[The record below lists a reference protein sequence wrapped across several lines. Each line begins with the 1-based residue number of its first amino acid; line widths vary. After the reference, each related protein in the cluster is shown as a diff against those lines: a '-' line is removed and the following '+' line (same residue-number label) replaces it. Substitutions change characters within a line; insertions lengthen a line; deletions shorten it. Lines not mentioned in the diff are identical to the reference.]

1 VRARFARRCAV
12 AALAVAGAA
21 GLPAASLGVDP
32 AERAEQLRQADAD
45 LAAKE
50 RSAAI
55 ELYALES
62 RLARAREEAEA
73 FQRQA
78 AAAGRGLLA
87 ARAQLAVAR
96 DTIRATERFL
106 GARLRILY
114 EEGQTDPVAVLLG
127 AGSLDAALDSLDTL
141 HFAAEQ
147 DRQIIR
153 RTLKAKR
160 SLARLARTLDRR
172 RATLLGLRAQ
182 AAARAEELA
191 RTTAARRGYLAELAS
206 ERGLNTSKLAELKA
220 QARAAR
226 ERAQRVVAPTAIAH
240 TAPAA
245 TPTPTPTATLTASVG
260 TTMTVHATAYSLP
273 GTTATGLP
281 VGWGVVAV
289 DPSVIPLGTRMT
301 IPGYGEGVAADIG
314 SAVRGAMIDIWFP
327 TRAQALAWGTRTV
340 TITIH

>member
-1 VRARFARRCAV
+1 VRARFARRCAA

-50 RSAAI
+50 RSAAV

-73 FQRQA
+73 LERQA
-78 AAAGRGLLA
+78 AAAGQSLRA
-87 ARAQLAVAR
+87 ARAQIAVAR
-96 DTIRATERFL
+96 ETIKATERFL

-114 EEGQTDPVAVLLG
+114 EQGQADPVAVLLG
-127 AGSLDAALDSLDTL
+127 AESLQAALDSLDSL

-147 DRQIIR
+147 DRQIIQ
-153 RTLKAKR
+153 RTLQAKR

-172 RATLLGLRAQ
+172 RATLLGLRDQ
-182 AAARAEELA
+182 TAARAEELA
-191 RTTAARRGYLAELAS
+191 RATAERRGYLAELAS
-206 ERGLNTSKLAELKA
+206 ERGLNTARLAELQA

-226 ERAQRVVAPTAIAH
+226 ERAQRIVVPTAIAH
-240 TAPAA
+240 AAPAA
-245 TPTPTPTATLTASVG
+245 TPTAKGG
-260 TTMTVHATAYSLP
+260 TTMTVHSTAYCLP

-281 VGWGVVAV
+281 VGLGVVAV

-301 IPGYGEGVAADIG
+301 IPGYGAGVAADTG
-314 SAVRGAMIDIWFP
+314 SAVRGAMIDVWLP
-327 TRAQALAWGTRTV
+327 TCAQALAWGTRTV

>member
-1 VRARFARRCAV
+1 MRARFARRCAA

-50 RSAAI
+50 RSATI

-73 FQRQA
+73 LERQA
-78 AAAGRGLLA
+78 AAAGRSLRAAQAELSLA
-87 ARAQLAVAR
+87 RQ
-96 DTIRATERFL
+96 TIKATERFL

-114 EEGQTDPVAVLLG
+114 EEGQADPVAVLLG
-127 AGSLDAALDSLDTL
+127 AESLQAALDSLDTL

-147 DRQIIR
+147 DRQIIQ
-153 RTLKAKR
+153 RTLRAKR
-160 SLARLARTLDRR
+160 SLTRLTRTLDRR
-172 RATLLGLRAQ
+172 RTTLLGLRDQ
-182 AAARAEELA
+182 AAARAEELLRA
-191 RTTAARRGYLAELAS
+191 TAARRGYLAELAS
-206 ERGLNTSKLAELKA
+206 ERGLNTTKLAELQA
-220 QARAAR
+220 QVRAAR
-226 ERAQRVVAPTAIAH
+226 ERAQRVVVPTAVAR
-240 TAPAA
+240 TAPVAM
-245 TPTPTPTATLTASVG
+245 PTARTG
-260 TTMTVHATAYSLP
+260 TTMTVSATAYSLP

-301 IPGYGEGVAADIG
+301 IPGYGEGVAADTG
-314 SAVRGAMIDIWFP
+314 PGVRGAMIDVWFP
-327 TRAQALAWGTRTV
+327 THARALAWGTRTV
-340 TITIH
+340 TIAIH

>member
-1 VRARFARRCAV
+1 VRARFARRCAA

-62 RLARAREEAEA
+62 RLARAREEAGALE
-73 FQRQA
+73 RQA
-78 AAAGRGLLA
+78 AAAGRGLRT
-87 ARAQLAVAR
+87 ARAELALAR
-96 DTIRATERFL
+96 QTIRATERFL

-114 EEGQTDPVAVLLG
+114 EEGQADPVAVLLG
-127 AGSLDAALDSLDTL
+127 AESLQAALDSLDTL

-147 DRQIIR
+147 DRQIIQR
-153 RTLKAKR
+153 ALRAKR
-160 SLARLARTLDRR
+160 SLTQLARTLDRR
-172 RATLLGLRAQ
+172 RATLLGLRDQ
-182 AAARAEELA
+182 AAARAEELIRA
-191 RTTAARRGYLAELAS
+191 TAARRGYLAELAS
-206 ERGLNTSKLAELKA
+206 ERGLNTTKLAELQA

-226 ERAQRVVAPTAIAH
+226 ERAQRIVVPTSAGR
-240 TAPAA
+240 TAPVA
-245 TPTPTPTATLTASVG
+245 TPTARAG

-301 IPGYGEGVAADIG
+301 IPGYGEGIAADTG
-314 SAVRGAMIDIWFP
+314 SAVRGAMIDVWLP
-327 TRAQALAWGTRTV
+327 THAQALAWGTRTV
-340 TITIH
+340 TIAIH

>member
-1 VRARFARRCAV
+1 MRARFARRCAA
-12 AALAVAGAA
+12 AALAIAGAA

-32 AERAEQLRQADAD
+32 AERVEQLRKADAD

-73 FQRQA
+73 LERQA
-78 AAAGRGLLA
+78 AAAGQGVRS

-96 DTIRATERFL
+96 DAMRATERFL

-127 AGSLDAALDSLDTL
+127 AKSLEAALDSLDTL
-141 HFAAEQ
+141 DFAAEQ

-153 RTLKAKR
+153 RTLQAKQ
-160 SLARLARTLDRR
+160 SLAGLARTLDRR
-172 RATLLGLRAQ
+172 RATLLGLRDQ

-191 RTTAARRGYLAELAS
+191 RATAARRGYLAELAS
-206 ERGLNTSKLAELKA
+206 ERGRNISKLAELKA

-226 ERAQRVVAPTAIAH
+226 ERAQRVVVPTAIAQ

-245 TPTPTPTATLTASVG
+245 TPTPTLTASAG
-260 TTMTVHATAYSLP
+260 MTMTVHATAYSLL

-301 IPGYGEGVAADIG
+301 IPGYGEGIAADIG
-314 SAVRGAMIDIWFP
+314 SAVRGAMIDVWFP